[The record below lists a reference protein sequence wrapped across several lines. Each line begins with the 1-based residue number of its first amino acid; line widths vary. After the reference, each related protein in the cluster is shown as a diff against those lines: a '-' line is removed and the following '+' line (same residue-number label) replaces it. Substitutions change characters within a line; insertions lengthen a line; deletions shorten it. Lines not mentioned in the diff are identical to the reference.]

1 MTSFNLNHL
10 FKNSNT
16 VSVVS
21 SCKPKIN
28 QQMRVPSTLKGLL
41 PALEKVVC
49 GNLERHQEEEGT
61 SAE

>member
-1 MTSFNLNHL
+1 
-10 FKNSNT
+10 
-16 VSVVS
+16 
-21 SCKPKIN
+21 
-28 QQMRVPSTLKGLL
+28 MRVPSTLKGLL